1 MSKDS
6 FVLINKQGIVCDRK
20 IMKTWFWII
29 SWSLSILAI
38 TGNGFIIF
46 LVWSK
51 RQLRTKTNA
60 FIVSLAVADFCV
72 GMSAVPSQFMC
83 VMENG
88 CKFSSNLYPFVWA
101 ARNLFAYASATNLCC
116 LVLDRYIAV
125 VKPLKY
131 LTFMK
136 RRRVIQMVSA
146 SWAISFAVVTVQ
158 TMHKLFFK
166 ENSILFHFSVCLIF
180 ITEFFTSVMLIFC
193 FVSIF
198 RVVIK
203 HNRAARS
210 LAKQLRFNHR
220 VFFKTHEKS
229 AIIMMGIVIS
239 LFLVCYGI
247 YIRCTVILLYHRKN
261 VCKDVFYKIPVL
273 VLNSAINPLAY
284 SFFKR
289 DINEE
294 FKRRL
299 CFAVLIRR

>member
-1 MSKDS
+1 MSEDS

-20 IMKTWFWII
+20 IMSTWFWII

-46 LVWSK
+46 LVWGK

-136 RRRVIQMVSA
+136 RRRVI
-146 SWAISFAVVTVQ
+146 
-158 TMHKLFFK
+158 
-166 ENSILFHFSVCLIF
+166 
-180 ITEFFTSVMLIFC
+180 
-193 FVSIF
+193 
-198 RVVIK
+198 
-203 HNRAARS
+203 
-210 LAKQLRFNHR
+210 
-220 VFFKTHEKS
+220 
-229 AIIMMGIVIS
+229 
-239 LFLVCYGI
+239 
-247 YIRCTVILLYHRKN
+247 
-261 VCKDVFYKIPVL
+261 
-273 VLNSAINPLAY
+273 
-284 SFFKR
+284 
-289 DINEE
+289 
-294 FKRRL
+294 
-299 CFAVLIRR
+299 